1 MKENILNFFVAI
13 FSFLDAGWRFLITL
27 FLLLTLFVVNI
38 VLTVKVKTY
47 TERKKRAFLLLS
59 LALILMQAF
68 SSAVLEEN
76 LSLSLFNGAIFLFT
90 IVPFSFI
97 TKKEKKEMEERIEEL
112 TREKEEMK
120 TAYAKLVEE
129 NKKEVEE
136 KEEVKDLV
144 LSAAGVDYSRGDVI
158 SISGLQFEGV
168 KIDKV
173 ANDEFTKQYQQE
185 QLVYTITSSVIPLI
199 SAMAATT

>member
-1 MKENILNFFVAI
+1 
-13 FSFLDAGWRFLITL
+13 
-27 FLLLTLFVVNI
+27 
-38 VLTVKVKTY
+38 
-47 TERKKRAFLLLS
+47 
-59 LALILMQAF
+59 
-68 SSAVLEEN
+68 
-76 LSLSLFNGAIFLFT
+76 
-90 IVPFSFI
+90 
-97 TKKEKKEMEERIEEL
+97 
-112 TREKEEMK
+112 MK